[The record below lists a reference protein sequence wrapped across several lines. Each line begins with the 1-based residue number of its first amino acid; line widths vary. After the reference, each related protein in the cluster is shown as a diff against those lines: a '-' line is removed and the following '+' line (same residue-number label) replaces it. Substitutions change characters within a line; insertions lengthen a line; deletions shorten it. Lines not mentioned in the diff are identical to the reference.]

1 MLLEYLIMCNG
12 FTVCLS
18 VMGAI
23 VFWCLYR
30 FMQILWICKSW
41 IGENDDNN
49 CQTHLDI
56 GLALTMAKTNAC
68 IQDRIHQ
75 FSWLT
80 HWRWSVIM
88 YAWPAT
94 TKKKLQKKW
103 LSRCCLW
110 SLRWCEW
117 WFVCFVFCSNLK
129 KNLFDAISKA
139 LYGEKGKNGIFNGK
153 FMVNLPLYVSLK
165 RPKKQFSHFFSL
177 LLLTVLLRLFKNWL
191 I

>member
-1 MLLEYLIMCNG
+1 MPFGDGCYRILVFVSLYAN
-12 FTVCLS
+12 
-18 VMGAI
+18 I
-23 VFWCLYR
+23 VDMQKLNWRKRRQQLPNSFRYR
-30 FMQILWICKSW
+30 FSV
-41 IGENDDNN
+41 NN
-49 CQTHLDI
+49 GQNERMYTRQNTPIFLVDTLKVECHYVC
-56 GLALTMAKTNAC
+56 MASNN
-68 IQDRIHQ
+68 
-75 FSWLT
+75 
-80 HWRWSVIM
+80 
-88 YAWPAT
+88 
-94 TKKKLQKKW
+94 KKKTSKKW